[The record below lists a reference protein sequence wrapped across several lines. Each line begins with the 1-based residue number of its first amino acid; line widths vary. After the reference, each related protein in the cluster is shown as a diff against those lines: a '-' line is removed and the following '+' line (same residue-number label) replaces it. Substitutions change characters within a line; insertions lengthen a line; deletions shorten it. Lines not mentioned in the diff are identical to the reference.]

1 MSFDVSAFRGKL
13 TGDGARPNLFEV
25 SIPNTTSDS
34 FWQGNSE
41 FSFFCKASQIPGI
54 TIGTVPVNYFGRQVK
69 LAGNKTYA
77 DWTVTVINDES
88 FSHRSQ
94 FEAWMNSINTA
105 SGNLREGDGG
115 ATDYTQA
122 CTVTQLS
129 KLGSD
134 TAARIYTLHYT
145 FPTDLS
151 PITLDW
157 GDNDTIE
164 EYTVT
169 FSFDY
174 FSAVSS
180 STAPKSASGASTED
194 VTNDGTD

>member
-1 MSFDVSAFRGKL
+1 MAFDVSKFRGKL
-13 TGDGARPNLFEV
+13 TNDGARPNLFKV
-25 SIPNTTSDS
+25 SIPNLTG
-34 FWQGNSE
+34 FWAGNTDFE
-41 FSFFCKASQIPGI
+41 FFCRASQIPGI

-69 LAGNKTYA
+69 LAGIKTYA
-77 DWTVTVINDES
+77 DWTVTVINDED
-88 FSHRSQ
+88 FAHRSQ

-115 ATDYTQA
+115 ATDYTQT
-122 CTVTQLS
+122 CKVTQLS
-129 KLGSD
+129 KTGGSGV
-134 TAARIYTLHYT
+134 RFYSLHYA

-174 FSAVSS
+174 FSATTGDITNGGTGPAIEGIV
-180 STAPKSASGASTED
+180 
-194 VTNDGTD
+194 NDGFGGGE

>member
-1 MSFDVSAFRGKL
+1 MSFDVSSFRGKL

-25 SIPNTTSDS
+25 SIPNTSDS
-34 FWQGNSE
+34 SFWSGNAD
-41 FSFFCKASQIPGI
+41 FAFFCRASQIPGM
-54 TIGTVPVNYFGRQVK
+54 TIGSVPVNYFGRQVK

-77 DWTVTVINDES
+77 DWTVTVINDEN
-88 FSHRSQ
+88 FAHRSQ
-94 FEAWMNSINTA
+94 FEAWMNGINSA
-105 SGNLREGDGG
+105 SGNVRAGSGG
-115 ATDYTQA
+115 ASDYTQT
-122 CTVTQLS
+122 CKVTQLS
-129 KLGSD
+129 KTGGSGV
-134 TAARIYTLHYT
+134 RFYSLHYA

-174 FSAVSS
+174 FSASS
-180 STAPKSASGASTED
+180 TGTAPKATSGPAIQQ
-194 VTNDGTD
+194 VTNDGTQ

>member
-1 MSFDVSAFRGKL
+1 MSFDVSIFRGKL

-25 SIPNTTSDS
+25 SIPDIGDT
-34 FWQGNSE
+34 FWSGSSA
-41 FSFFCKASQIPGI
+41 FSFFCRASQIPGI

-77 DWTVTVINDES
+77 DWTVTVINDED
-88 FSHRSQ
+88 FAHRSQ
-94 FEAWMNSINTA
+94 FEAWMNGINSA
-105 SGNLREGDGG
+105 SGNLRAGSGG
-115 ATDYTQA
+115 ASDYTQT
-122 CTVTQLS
+122 CKVTQLS
-129 KLGSD
+129 KTGGKNREYS
-134 TAARIYTLHYT
+134 LHYT

-174 FSAVSS
+174 FSAVSPTGTQKAS
-180 STAPKSASGASTED
+180 DKAPTED
-194 VTNDGTD
+194 VENDGTN